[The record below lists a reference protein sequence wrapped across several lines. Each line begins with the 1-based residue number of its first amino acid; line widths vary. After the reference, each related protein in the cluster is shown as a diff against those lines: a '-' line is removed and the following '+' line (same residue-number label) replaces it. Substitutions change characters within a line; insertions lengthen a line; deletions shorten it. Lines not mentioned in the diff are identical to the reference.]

1 MSLLSP
7 LSRSLRTMPCRN
19 APEDA
24 GRQRMVVLQ
33 GMISMEQIDKAF
45 DGKQVLQNVTLDIP
59 DGQVCGIFG
68 KSGIGKSTLAKV
80 LCGICPPDQGKI
92 LVDGQCLV
100 SQSVPYDRRLGIAIQ
115 MVYQQPYATLDPRQK
130 IGSGFKELIR
140 YHGFAPKGK
149 ERALTEDV
157 LVKVGLEPQILA
169 HLPHQISGGEA
180 QRVAIARCL
189 LFRPKLLILDEATS
203 MLDVS
208 TQANV
213 LGMVRRQ
220 MQEHHGSILLISH
233 DEALV
238 NLLCDQIY
246 IFEKKHTNQ
255 KEKNTK

>member
-1 MSLLSP
+1 
-7 LSRSLRTMPCRN
+7 
-19 APEDA
+19 
-24 GRQRMVVLQ
+24 
-33 GMISMEQIDKAF
+33 MISIEQIDKAF
-45 DGKQVLQNVTLDIP
+45 DGKQVLQKVTLEIP
-59 DGQVCGIFG
+59 DGQSCGVFG

-80 LCGICPPDQGKI
+80 LCGVCPPDRGQVF
-92 LVDGQCLV
+92 LDGQCLV
-100 SQSVPYDRRLGIAIQ
+100 SQNAPYDRRLGLSIQ
-115 MVYQQPYATLDPRQK
+115 MVYQQPYATLDPHQK

-149 ERALTEDV
+149 EQALMKDV
-157 LVKVGLEPQILA
+157 LAKVGLEPQILT

-189 LFRPKLLILDEATS
+189 LFRPRLLILDEATS

-220 MQEHHGSILLISH
+220 MQEYHGSILLISH
-233 DEALV
+233 DAALV

-246 IFEKKHTNQ
+246 VFEN
-255 KEKNTK
+255 

>member
-1 MSLLSP
+1 
-7 LSRSLRTMPCRN
+7 
-19 APEDA
+19 
-24 GRQRMVVLQ
+24 MVVLQ
-33 GMISMEQIDKAF
+33 RMISIEQIDKIF
-45 DGKQVLQNVTLDIP
+45 EGKQVLQNVTLDIP
-59 DGQVCGIFG
+59 DGQICGIFG

-80 LCGICPPDQGKI
+80 LCGVCPPDRGQV
-92 LVDGQCLV
+92 LLDGQCLV
-100 SQSVPYDRRLGIAIQ
+100 SQNAPYDRKLGLSIQ

-140 YHGFAPKGK
+140 YHSFASREG
-149 ERALTEDV
+149 EQVLIEDV
-157 LVKVGLEPQILA
+157 LAKVGLEPQILT

-233 DEALV
+233 DAALV

-246 IFEKKHTNQ
+246 VFENKLTNQ
-255 KEKNTK
+255 KEKCTK

>member
-1 MSLLSP
+1 
-7 LSRSLRTMPCRN
+7 
-19 APEDA
+19 
-24 GRQRMVVLQ
+24 
-33 GMISMEQIDKAF
+33 MISMEQIDKAF

-59 DGQVCGIFG
+59 DGQICGIFG

-80 LCGICPPDQGKI
+80 LCGICPPDGGRI
-92 LVDGQCLV
+92 LLDGQCLV
-100 SQSVPYDRRLGIAIQ
+100 SQNTPYDRRLGIAIQ

-203 MLDVS
+203 NVDTRTEILVQKAMDKLMKGRTCFVIAHRLSTIVDADLILVLD
-208 TQANV
+208 
-213 LGMVRRQ
+213 
-220 MQEHHGSILLISH
+220 HGHIVEQGTHGQLL
-233 DEALV
+233 A
-238 NLLCDQIY
+238 
-246 IFEKKHTNQ
+246 KKGFYYDLYTSQ
-255 KEKNTK
+255 YAV